1 MRALHVALLALA
13 LAAPSPEAI
22 AQGKGKGKD
31 KAARADKDKDKH
43 KDKHKGDTAV
53 VVTDAGRGRRVVFVD
68 ADRQVVRSWWRQTYG
83 RNCPPGLA
91 KKGNGCLPPGQAKKR
106 YVVGQAL
113 PSTVVIG
120 SVPSG
125 LRLSVAPA
133 GHRYAYVD
141 GDILLI
147 DAVSRLVVDV
157 IVNALD

>member
-31 KAARADKDKDKH
+31 KGKAARADKDKH

-53 VVTDAGRGRRVVFVD
+53 VVTDAGRSRRVVFVD

-113 PSTVVIG
+113 PSIVVIG

-125 LRLSVAPA
+125 LRLSPAPA
-133 GHRYAYVD
+133 GYRYAYVD

-147 DAVSRLVVDV
+147 DAVSRLVADV
-157 IVNALD
+157 IVNLLD